1 MESKHA
7 DIIVFNDILKKDA
20 GFDSDANEVTIIDRK
35 GEKTLPRMSKDD
47 VAAEIFDRVVE
58 LKKI

>member
-1 MESKHA
+1 
-7 DIIVFNDILKKDA
+7 
-20 GFDSDANEVTIIDRK
+20 VTILDRK